1 MDQIHKRFTGEQ
13 VKVLLRGYRQ
23 GILDRPA
30 IEETLGISKSTFF
43 VLLREYR
50 HNPDEFS
57 LTYQRATPTRLP
69 ASAEREIEAELML
82 EKGLI
87 EDPSL
92 PISGYN
98 YSAIRDR
105 LAKHDIKIALSTI
118 IGRARS
124 LGCYQPH
131 PRKKVH
137 DREVVTTAIGALI
150 QHDAS
155 HHRWSPYA
163 GERWVLI
170 TSLDDF
176 SRKILYA
183 DFLEQETTWAHIKA
197 AESVM
202 LVYGIPLRYYVDSL
216 RVFRFVQGR
225 DSVWRKHALQTDEA
239 DPQWR
244 QVMRSLGV
252 DVAYALSPQAKG
264 KVERPYRWLQ
274 DRIVRTCA
282 IEKLT
287 TIEEVRAVLKE
298 ELNRYNNHQV
308 HSTTGEVPSIR
319 FDKARK
325 EGNSLFRPF
334 ALPKPYTSA
343 KDAFCLREK
352 RMVNGYRKIS
362 LSNHEIVVPNVPL
375 REEVEVHLIPD
386 TSRGALEIRI
396 WWGNRMVQSVTYPL
410 NQFPKVQ
417 F

>member
-1 MDQIHKRFTGEQ
+1 MDQIHKRFTAEQ
-13 VKVLLRGYRQ
+13 VKVLLRGYCQ
-23 GILDRPA
+23 GMLDRA
-30 IEETLGISKSTFF
+30 AVEETLGISKSTFF
-43 VLLREYR
+43 VLLTEYR

-69 ASAEREIEAELML
+69 ASAEREIETELML

-105 LAKHDIKIALSTI
+105 LAQHDIKIALSTI

-124 LGCYQPH
+124 LGCYQSH

-137 DREVVTTAIGALI
+137 DREVVTTAIGTLI

-163 GERWVLI
+163 EERWVLI

-183 DFLEQETTWAHIKA
+183 DFLEQESTWAHIKA

-202 LVYGIPLRYYVDSL
+202 LAYGIPLRYYVDSL

-225 DSVWRKHALQTDEA
+225 NSVWRKHVLQTDEA

-264 KVERPYRWLQ
+264 KIERPYRWLQ

-287 TIEEVRAVLKE
+287 AIDDVRAVLKD

-325 EGNSLFRPF
+325 DGNSLFRPF
-334 ALPKPYTSA
+334 ALPKPYTST
-343 KDAFCLREK
+343 KDVFCLRET
-352 RMVNGYRKIS
+352 RTVNGYRKIS

-396 WWGNRMVQSVTYPL
+396 WWDNRMVQSVTYPL